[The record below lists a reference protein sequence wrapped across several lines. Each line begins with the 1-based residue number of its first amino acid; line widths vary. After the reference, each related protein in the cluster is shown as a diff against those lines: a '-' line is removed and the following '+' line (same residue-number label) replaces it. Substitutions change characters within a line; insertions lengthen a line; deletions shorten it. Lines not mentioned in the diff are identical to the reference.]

1 MIRRLT
7 RMVIETGT
15 LTGQHEITLVIFS
28 RLNLITTWTAV
39 FAVINLVMFQIPGV
53 SYYQAV
59 SEVLGKMY
67 SNTMMMNLNSRM
79 VSWFGVTNDTVLNE
93 PSTDLRFVLSTSNG
107 GISVTREEWIFT
119 WRLKAS
125 LCYKSG
131 YHIVIYSRVS
141 STYSSTVARLQVTTF
156 IAFKLLRWRDF
167 PKEQL
172 GRIDSSV
179 DERRQKW
186 AWWPQREAPVC
197 QDPDSE

>member
-1 MIRRLT
+1 MNASSAVCDVIIAASMTHYVCFAFICVFFFPVFTFNSQLSRRKSAFRSTQRMIRRLT

-39 FAVINLVMFQIPGV
+39 IAVINLVMFQIPGV
-53 SYYQAV
+53 SYYQAA

-107 GISVTREEWIFT
+107 GISVTREEWIDGFT

-125 LCYKSG
+125 LYYKT
-131 YHIVIYSRVS
+131 I
-141 STYSSTVARLQVTTF
+141 
-156 IAFKLLRWRDF
+156 
-167 PKEQL
+167 
-172 GRIDSSV
+172 
-179 DERRQKW
+179 
-186 AWWPQREAPVC
+186 
-197 QDPDSE
+197 